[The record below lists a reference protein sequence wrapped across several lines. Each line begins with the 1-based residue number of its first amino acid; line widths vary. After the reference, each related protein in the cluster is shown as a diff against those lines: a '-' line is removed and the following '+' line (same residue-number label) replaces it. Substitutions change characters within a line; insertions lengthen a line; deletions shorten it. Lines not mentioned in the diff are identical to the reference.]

1 MSANSVS
8 VAATPVVAP
17 NSSGAFIALY
27 DEATLKLY
35 LKHGAYATL
44 LRDWTASSKKSSKHF
59 AALCDYCTLRPG
71 SEIFFFLKRKFVYGG
86 IIPKTIGS
94 VASGAAFYL
103 NGPDSKW
110 SKDTGAPLL
119 WNEAMR
125 AHYSST
131 KPGFFNVP
139 GVGERFQPYLLRFQT
154 DDELTGRWVW
164 ADELY
169 WATAKQH
176 MFPMPSNSM
185 QGMSFCILSPVEVRL
200 AKSLLTRDRK
210 RISLEDVEGSVCETA
225 HAPSLANDPFAAL
238 PDSLSDAYSR
248 AFNENELE
256 AFLLG
261 NPKLLEPAVRLGEG
275 DVLSRQ
281 VPLCPFKSGGMDRAD
296 IVVYSN
302 DERYAA
308 LPRAIIEVKL
318 GEANA
323 NCYRQIA
330 RYLEWLAM
338 VQSVEFA
345 RSVDAVLVAAKPHRR
360 AKPPEEWPNIKTLTP
375 EGVA

>member
-1 MSANSVS
+1 MSDSCNSR
-8 VAATPVVAP
+8 
-17 NSSGAFIALY
+17 SGAFIALY
-27 DEATLKLY
+27 DEPTLKLY
-35 LKHGAYATL
+35 LKHGVYATL

-86 IIPKTIGS
+86 RVSRPKDY
-94 VASGAAFYL
+94 ASELAAFHL
-103 NGPDSKW
+103 NGAESKW
-110 SKDTGAPLL
+110 GNGTGAPLL
-119 WNEAMR
+119 WDESNR
-125 AHYSST
+125 ARYSAT
-131 KPGFFNVP
+131 RPGFISVP
-139 GVGERFQPYLLRFQT
+139 GVGERFQPYLLKFET
-154 DDELTGRWVW
+154 DEDLTGRWVW

-169 WATAKQH
+169 WGTAKQH
-176 MFPMPSNSM
+176 MFPLPSNSM
-185 QGMSFCILSPVEVRL
+185 QGMSFCILSPAEVTL

-210 RISLEDVEGSVCETA
+210 RISLEDVEGSVCQTA
-225 HAPSLANDPFAAL
+225 YAPSLANNPFAAL
-238 PDSLSDAYSR
+238 PASLSEAYSR

-261 NPKLLEPAVRLGEG
+261 NPKLLEPAIRLGEG

-308 LPRAIIEVKL
+308 LPRAIVEVKL

-323 NCYRQIA
+323 KCYRQLA
-330 RYLEWLAM
+330 RYLEWLA
-338 VQSVEFA
+338 VVRTVDFA
-345 RSVDAVLVAAKPHRR
+345 RNVDAVLVAAKPHRK
-360 AKPPEEWPNIKTLTP
+360 AKPPKEWPNIKTLTP
-375 EGVA
+375 EGIA